1 MTFTRPCHI
10 PTSVRLLPFAKFVL
24 TWLPC
29 ISARL
34 FLEFLCLSYST
45 LLFSCQSASDTSKE
59 AASLAGQLTHISTI
73 AFFRQAFFAA
83 FLIFFMFFWEKI
95 AASAMRIFLSTI
107 SCGARRCAPYPP
119 EPKTPSCEEDGV
131 WHYFLFAARTG
142 LAVARTV
149 GRGLAGC
156 RIHGARPLA
165 GCDRAAGGTTDLVR
179 IFCEFIEL
187 FAAGGTDIL
196 EHRHRRYLEPL
207 RVLRSDKLVRSSSA

>member
-1 MTFTRPCHI
+1 MHLCMTLI
-10 PTSVRLLPFAKFVL
+10 
-24 TWLPC
+24 
-29 ISARL
+29 
-34 FLEFLCLSYST
+34 LEFLCLSYST

-119 EPKTPSCEEDGV
+119 GPKTPSCEEDGV
-131 WHYFLFAARTG
+131 WHHFLFAARTG

-149 GRGLAGC
+149 GR
-156 RIHGARPLA
+156 R
-165 GCDRAAGGTTDLVR
+165 LV
-179 IFCEFIEL
+179 
-187 FAAGGTDIL
+187 AAGGTDIL
-196 EHRHRRYLEPL
+196 KHRHRRYLEPL
-207 RVLRSDKLVRSSSA
+207 RVLRSDKLVRSSAA